1 MAGQERIFHEIL
13 SQSSPSLP
21 FQGISQSW
29 SISLYCNAWT
39 PFFGLRTQRSR
50 LSNDRLEGTK
60 HLEVSLFDRLT
71 GRQAWKFLDV
81 CSNMFQLDGV
91 YGLPRWI
98 PCCVRH
104 SEASSCRSCA
114 LSFHESLCLT
124 EYGRHGSWIMSPQNA
139 SSIASISKL
148 PPALTC
154 TFWEAFRYFWN
165 YCLTPFCAILGL
177 KFNTVRFA
185 FKCTSL

>member
-13 SQSSPSLP
+13 SQSSPPLP

-139 SSIASISKL
+139 QLDSIHQQAATSTHLHVLGGFQILLELLLHLLRHSRAEIQYS
-148 PPALTC
+148 ALC
-154 TFWEAFRYFWN
+154 
-165 YCLTPFCAILGL
+165 I
-177 KFNTVRFA
+177 
-185 FKCTSL
+185 